1 MGLIFFLG
9 ADIDALCVA
18 PRHVD
23 RSDFFTSFYDK
34 LKLQEEVKDLRVRK
48 CSEWKGRSYKNQFSQ
63 LSEFYGI
70 AINLL
75 NSCNL
80 PDPFKLNVYA
90 CVLFFT
96 IV

>member
-1 MGLIFFLG
+1 MGLIFFVG

-48 CSEWKGRSYKNQFSQ
+48 CSGWKGR
-63 LSEFYGI
+63 G
-70 AINLL
+70 
-75 NSCNL
+75 
-80 PDPFKLNVYA
+80 
-90 CVLFFT
+90 
-96 IV
+96 